1 MNLAM
6 SKQLDFNIA
15 KFIQRI
21 KMDILAG
28 IFLIIGGLL
37 FIKGKVQLSSIFYL
51 LSNICFMFI
60 AKTLIGKI
68 AIFVGI
74 VANIYILYKTFKGEY
89 HSDLKKE

>member
-1 MNLAM
+1 
-6 SKQLDFNIA
+6 
-15 KFIQRI
+15 
-21 KMDILAG
+21 
-28 IFLIIGGLL
+28 
-37 FIKGKVQLSSIFYL
+37 
-51 LSNICFMFI
+51 MFI

>member
-1 MNLAM
+1 
-6 SKQLDFNIA
+6 
-15 KFIQRI
+15 
-21 KMDILAG
+21 MDILAG

-60 AKTLIGKI
+60 ANTLIGKI